1 MVEWV
6 GGRGVGVRTSPKK
19 YYKIKKKIEH
29 KKSLKD
35 SKTIKGS

>member
-6 GGRGVGVRTSPKK
+6 GGRGGWGFEQAKK
-19 YYKIKKKIEH
+19 NIYKKKIEH